1 MQLKFPQQ
9 LPLGKAHP
17 GILHQ
22 YTSNLVAFEYTHV
35 DAPKPHTLIFIGG
48 LSDGLHTVDYLSDIV
63 TALHHT
69 SWSVFNVVL
78 SSSYT
83 GWGMGRVGK
92 DIDEIAKC
100 VAYVRQYKREVY
112 GSSLGGTGGPEGEKV
127 VIMGHSTGSQDVM
140 SYLCETNPRPRHA
153 VLDRDAEYEVV
164 TRGTV
169 DGAIMQAPV
178 SDREAILSVVESGTE
193 RESPESM
200 GVLLTDAVGEAER
213 KTYDYYHYSSGDGRG
228 STSTSTSTDGEVLV
242 TDTLVPLQVTARIG
256 YGASTAVTS
265 RRFLSLASPRSP
277 EHPAEDDLFSS
288 DLSDKQ
294 LRRTF
299 GVLGTR
305 GLLGPGGR
313 LLVLYSGRDQ
323 SVPAYVDK
331 EALMGRWKTAAG
343 ESWDS
348 GSLVIPGA
356 SHALSDDDQ
365 KEPRRV
371 LVERVM
377 GYLDGVE
384 ISHTSSEFA
393 PDIIRACTPHRLK
406 ELKRFSRLGG
416 PDTSDLRD
424 HFKPSEGFSYFPTL
438 SQTQDSEPSLAKMK
452 KTGGVTASCLNFEQH
467 LIEHEVFLAGCRRLD
482 GRRLDPPQDLAIIRQ
497 QLSQRRTSLSESNFS
512 ANDFQ
517 DFTDADLQARKEHH
531 VKASIVPIIEGS
543 QSDSSCTDGDRYPFT
558 NLSPLTDGLLVPAT
572 PDDFS
577 SAPPDRLDARIRSD
591 LEGQI
596 VPSAETYLPIAPNFF
611 LEVKCSDGSSAVL
624 RRQACYYGALEAR
637 TIHALQTFGQ
647 GPPEPAYEMPLA
659 ITVAYTSGTLL
670 LYAHSLVVPEN
681 ADDGPLYVMTQLG
694 GWCLMGDL
702 KSLRQGLM
710 AYRNARN

>member
-1 MQLKFPQQ
+1 MQLKFPKQ
-9 LPLGKAHP
+9 LPPGKAHP

-48 LSDGLHTVDYLSDIV
+48 LSDGLNTVDYLSDIV
-63 TALHHT
+63 TALRHT
-69 SWSVFNVVL
+69 SWSVFNIVL

-112 GSSLGGTGGPEGEKV
+112 GSSLQGTGGEKV

-153 VLDRDAEYEVV
+153 VLDRGAEYEAV
-164 TRGTV
+164 TRGAV

-193 RESPESM
+193 RDSPESM
-200 GVLLTDAVGEAER
+200 RVLLRDAVGEAER
-213 KTYDYYHYSSGDGRG
+213 RTYDYYHPHCSGDGRD
-228 STSTSTSTDGEVLV
+228 STSTPTDGEVLA

-288 DLSDKQ
+288 DLSDEQ

-305 GLLGPGGR
+305 GLLVPEGR

-331 EALMGRWKTAAG
+331 KALMGRWKAAAG
-343 ESWDS
+343 ESWDT

-356 SHALSDDDQ
+356 SHALSDKDQ
-365 KEPRRV
+365 EEPRRV

-377 GYLDGVE
+377 GYLD
-384 ISHTSSEFA
+384 I
-393 PDIIRACTPHRLK
+393 
-406 ELKRFSRLGG
+406 
-416 PDTSDLRD
+416 
-424 HFKPSEGFSYFPTL
+424 
-438 SQTQDSEPSLAKMK
+438 
-452 KTGGVTASCLNFEQH
+452 
-467 LIEHEVFLAGCRRLD
+467 
-482 GRRLDPPQDLAIIRQ
+482 
-497 QLSQRRTSLSESNFS
+497 
-512 ANDFQ
+512 
-517 DFTDADLQARKEHH
+517 
-531 VKASIVPIIEGS
+531 
-543 QSDSSCTDGDRYPFT
+543 
-558 NLSPLTDGLLVPAT
+558 
-572 PDDFS
+572 
-577 SAPPDRLDARIRSD
+577 
-591 LEGQI
+591 LEM
-596 VPSAETYLPIAPNFF
+596 ST
-611 LEVKCSDGSSAVL
+611 
-624 RRQACYYGALEAR
+624 
-637 TIHALQTFGQ
+637 
-647 GPPEPAYEMPLA
+647 
-659 ITVAYTSGTLL
+659 
-670 LYAHSLVVPEN
+670 
-681 ADDGPLYVMTQLG
+681 
-694 GWCLMGDL
+694 
-702 KSLRQGLM
+702 
-710 AYRNARN
+710 